1 MFFLNKSPTSRHWS
15 VKAKM
20 TMTTKPT
27 EKEYFKSSDLALAAV
42 LFLFFPLEGIDKEN
56 PRKALFLF
64 EKDSDGHLDET
75 ITDYWR
81 GELKVDPRRYF
92 EALRQIKARLY
103 EN

>member
-1 MFFLNKSPTSRHWS
+1 MIMT
-15 VKAKM
+15 KAS
-20 TMTTKPT
+20 T

-42 LFLFFPLEGIDKEN
+42 LFLFFPLEDIDKQN

-64 EKDSDGHLDET
+64 EKDTDGRLDET
-75 ITDYWR
+75 VTDYWR
-81 GELKVDPRRYF
+81 GELKVEPRRYF

>member
-1 MFFLNKSPTSRHWS
+1 
-15 VKAKM
+15 
-20 TMTTKPT
+20 MTTKPT
-27 EKEYFKSSDLALAAV
+27 EKEYFQSSDLALAAV
-42 LFLFFPLEGIDKEN
+42 LFLSFPLEGINKDN

-64 EKDSDGHLDET
+64 EKDEDGNLDEM

-81 GELKVDPRRYF
+81 GELKVEPRRYF